1 MFRLGVAIQDSTD
14 NLNHPDLMTQGG
26 KVSVKCDAPRIKY
39 REDDGRIRNPGFAP
53 AVDVMLPMSVN
64 GPASLKESRIYA
76 MRTGLF
82 YVDVTYVDPN
92 AGASGCELGLQFSYS
107 TKDAWPTKLPGVVA
121 TY

>member
-1 MFRLGVAIQDSTD
+1 MTTTQLPWPTGAEYVKLVCRLGVAIQDSTD

-39 REDDGRIRNPGFAP
+39 REDDGRIRNPGFIP
-53 AVDVMLPMSVN
+53 A
-64 GPASLKESRIYA
+64 
-76 MRTGLF
+76 
-82 YVDVTYVDPN
+82 VDVTYVDPN